1 MGWAMIRY
9 EMKKIFSKKGSKAAM
24 LLLLVAM
31 TVTLYFAMNVS
42 YVDEKGKSHKGR
54 KAVAELRERQKVWT
68 GILDEEKIR
77 EVIRENTRI
86 QNTSEA
92 QSGENRENN
101 IAYGW
106 RQGIQE
112 IRELLNKS
120 YAADFREYNYYRAD
134 SLTEDQAE
142 VFYIN
147 RVKLLKEWL
156 DGEAKELFSKQ
167 EKEYLIRQYEQQE
180 TPFFYDYMMGW
191 TQIFEYA
198 GTIIML
204 FTLIACY
211 LVSGIFSDEFRWKA
225 DAVFFSSFH
234 GRNRAVRAKI
244 LAGVSVVTV
253 LYFAVFLFYTIVLL
267 FFFGADGWKCPVQAN
282 LSGWKCFYHVTVGEQ
297 YLLILLG
304 GYIGALFFAGLAM
317 FVSAKTR
324 SAIPAVV
331 VPFLFLLLPSF
342 LSNFAYPFM
351 QKILGLLPEQ
361 LLQIGETM
369 KQFHLYTFGVHTIG
383 SVPILYVLYIILI
396 MVLIPV
402 IYVEYKKKEIC

>member
-1 MGWAMIRY
+1 MIRY

-24 LLLLVAM
+24 LLLLMAM

-42 YVDEKGKSHKGR
+42 YVDEQGKSHKGR
-54 KAVAELRERQKVWT
+54 KAVAELRERQKVWA

-77 EVIRENTRI
+77 EVIRENRRI
-86 QNTSEA
+86 QNTPEA
-92 QSGENRENN
+92 QSDENGENN

-134 SLTEDQAE
+134 SLTEEQAGA
-142 VFYIN
+142 FYTN

-167 EKEYLIRQYEQQE
+167 EKEYLIRQYEEQE
-180 TPFFYDYMMGW
+180 TPFFYDYMLGW

-234 GRNRAVRAKI
+234 GRNRAVWAKI
-244 LAGVSVVTV
+244 MAGVSVVTV
-253 LYFAVFLFYTIVLL
+253 LYFVVFLFYTAVVL
-267 FFFGADGWKCPVQAN
+267 FFFGADGWNCPVQAN
-282 LSGWKCFYHVTVGEQ
+282 LSGWKCFYHVTAGEQ
-297 YLLILLG
+297 YLLILAG
-304 GYIGALFFAGLAM
+304 GYIGALFFTCLAM
-317 FVSAKTR
+317 LLSAKTR

-331 VPFLFLLLPSF
+331 VPFLLLLLPSL

-351 QKILGLLPEQ
+351 QKVLGLLPEQ

-369 KQFHLYTFGVHTIG
+369 KQFHLYTFGGHTIG
-383 SVPILYVLYIILI
+383 SVPVLYVLYIILI